1 MNTCY
6 SVEYMS
12 TSAHM
17 KKPTKKT
24 TTKTRPQGKTTTINE
39 LAATVDN
46 LAVMVAK
53 GFERVDARFDGI
65 DKRLDKVDTRLDHIE
80 NLLIRG
86 LENRTDK
93 IEDDIRVLKT
103 TVERL
108 ASAK

>member
-1 MNTCY
+1 MNTRY

-24 TTKTRPQGKTTTINE
+24 TTKIQPQGKTTTINE

-53 GFERVDARFDGI
+53 GFERVDARFTQM
-65 DKRLDKVDTRLDHIE
+65 DTRLDRIE

-93 IEDDIRVLKT
+93 IEDDIRVSKT